1 MVCREIEKYESK
13 NKGGIKMEN
22 KPFESILNYL
32 KDENVISKK
41 EFDYLNNDEV
51 AAKNTILYY
60 YNNVDDPNVN
70 MLVELNWDYF
80 LELEEE

>member
-1 MVCREIEKYESK
+1 MEK
-13 NKGGIKMEN
+13 

-32 KDENVISKK
+32 KDQNVIDKK
-41 EFDYLNNDEV
+41 EFDYLNNDEA

-60 YNNVDDPNVN
+60 YDNVDDPNVN
-70 MLVELNWDYF
+70 MLVEMNWDYF

>member
-1 MVCREIEKYESK
+1 MKK
-13 NKGGIKMEN
+13 

-51 AAKNTILYY
+51 AAKNSILYY

-70 MLVELNWDYF
+70 LLVEMNWDYF
-80 LELEEE
+80 LELDEE

>member
-1 MVCREIEKYESK
+1 
-13 NKGGIKMEN
+13 MEN

-32 KDENVISKK
+32 KDQNMIDKK
-41 EFDYLNNDEV
+41 EFDYLNNDEA

-60 YNNVDDPNVN
+60 YDNVDDPNVN

>member
-1 MVCREIEKYESK
+1 MK
-13 NKGGIKMEN
+13 N

-41 EFDYLNNDEV
+41 EFDYLNNDEA
-51 AAKNTILYY
+51 AAKNSILYY
-60 YNNVDDPNVN
+60 YDNVDDPNVN
-70 MLVELNWDYF
+70 MLVEINWDYF

>member
-1 MVCREIEKYESK
+1 MK
-13 NKGGIKMEN
+13 N

-32 KDENVISKK
+32 KDQNMIGKE
-41 EFDYLNNDEV
+41 EFDYLNNDEA

-60 YNNVDDPNVN
+60 YDNVDDPNVN
-70 MLVELNWDYF
+70 MLVEMNWDYF

>member
-1 MVCREIEKYESK
+1 MEK
-13 NKGGIKMEN
+13 

-32 KDENVISKK
+32 KDKDVISKK
-41 EFDYLNNDEV
+41 EFDYLNNDEA
-51 AAKNTILYY
+51 AAKNSILYY

-70 MLVELNWDYF
+70 MLVEINWDYF

>member
-1 MVCREIEKYESK
+1 MK
-13 NKGGIKMEN
+13 N

-32 KDENVISKK
+32 KDEDVISKK
-41 EFDYLNNDEV
+41 EFDYLNNDEA

-60 YNNVDDPNVN
+60 YDNVDDPNVN
-70 MLVELNWDYF
+70 MLVEMNWDYF

>member
-1 MVCREIEKYESK
+1 
-13 NKGGIKMEN
+13 MEN

-41 EFDYLNNDEV
+41 EFDYLNNDEA

-60 YNNVDDPNVN
+60 YDNVDDPNVN

-80 LELEEE
+80 MELDEE

>member
-1 MVCREIEKYESK
+1 MEK
-13 NKGGIKMEN
+13 

-41 EFDYLNNDEV
+41 EFDYLNNDEA
-51 AAKNTILYY
+51 AAKNSILYY

-70 MLVELNWDYF
+70 MLVEMNCDYF

>member
-1 MVCREIEKYESK
+1 
-13 NKGGIKMEN
+13 MEN
-22 KPFESILNYL
+22 KPFESILIYL

-41 EFDYLNNDEV
+41 EFDYLNNDEA
-51 AAKNTILYY
+51 AAKNSILYY

>member
-1 MVCREIEKYESK
+1 MK
-13 NKGGIKMEN
+13 N

-32 KDENVISKK
+32 KDEDVISKK
-41 EFDYLNNDEV
+41 EFDYLNNDEA
-51 AAKNTILYY
+51 AAKNSILYY

-70 MLVELNWDYF
+70 MLVEMNWDYF

>member
-1 MVCREIEKYESK
+1 MKS
-13 NKGGIKMEN
+13 

-32 KDENVISKK
+32 KDQNVIGKE
-41 EFDYLNNDEV
+41 EFDYLNNDEA
-51 AAKNTILYY
+51 AAKNSILYY

-70 MLVELNWDYF
+70 MLVELNWNYF

>member
-1 MVCREIEKYESK
+1 MKS
-13 NKGGIKMEN
+13 

-41 EFDYLNNDEV
+41 EFDYLNNDEA
-51 AAKNTILYY
+51 AAKNSILYY
-60 YNNVDDPNVN
+60 YDNVDDPNVN
-70 MLVELNWDYF
+70 MLVEMNWDYF

>member
-1 MVCREIEKYESK
+1 
-13 NKGGIKMEN
+13 MEN

-41 EFDYLNNDEV
+41 EFDYLNNDEA

-60 YNNVDDPNVN
+60 YDNVDDPNVN
-70 MLVELNWDYF
+70 MLVEMNWDYF
-80 LELEEE
+80 LELDEE

>member
-1 MVCREIEKYESK
+1 M
-13 NKGGIKMEN
+13 
-22 KPFESILNYL
+22 
-32 KDENVISKK
+32 ISKK
-41 EFDYLNNDEV
+41 EFDYLNNDEA
-51 AAKNTILYY
+51 AAKNSILYY